1 MAGLSGAGRAGG
13 AMNGP
18 ARGWR
23 PRHRAARRWGVSH
36 LALVLALTLGPALPA
51 LPAYAAPRKVA
62 AKAPRAGGG
71 GGAQIGLASWYG
83 PGFHGKK
90 TASGKPF
97 NQHALTAAHPHLPLG
112 SRVQVTKLANGKT
125 VAVTINDRGPRRR
138 GRIIDLSRA
147 AARHLAMEGTGVA
160 RVKVAALAAPRP
172 ATP

>member
-1 MAGLSGAGRAGG
+1 
-13 AMNGP
+13 MNGP
-18 ARGWR
+18 ARVWR

-36 LALVLALTLGPALPA
+36 LALVLALTFGPALPA
-51 LPAYAAPRKVA
+51 DAAPRKVA
-62 AKAPRAGGG
+62 AKAPRAAGGG
-71 GGAQIGLASWYG
+71 GTQVGLASWYG

-112 SRVQVTKLANGKT
+112 TRVQVTNLANGKA
-125 VAVTINDRGPRRR
+125 VEVTINDRGPHRR

-147 AARHLAMEGTGVA
+147 AARHLAMEGEGVA

-172 ATP
+172 ATR